1 MNLFDNALINQI
13 ATLIVTLFI
22 IIDPVGGAPIVSS
35 LLRKYDRP
43 TRNRIIRRACLVSF
57 LILLGFSISGRSI
70 LQLFQI
76 DIQVFRMAGGLLL
89 LITAI
94 DMIFH
99 LLPQR
104 DLDEDTISIIPIS
117 YPLLAGPGTMSILMF
132 SLGKSGFLQAI
143 LVASVS
149 LVVVILPV
157 YFILR
162 ASDRISR
169 FLGNKGS
176 ILIEKLMGVL
186 LTAIALDLIVKAI
199 VYYLRP
205 GSAL

>member
-1 MNLFDNALINQI
+1 MNLFESAFFNQVAALTI
-13 ATLIVTLFI
+13 TLFI

-35 LLRKYDRP
+35 LLRNYDRR
-43 TRNRIIRRACLVSF
+43 TRNRIITRACLVSF
-57 LILLGFSISGRSI
+57 FILIGFSIAGRSI

-99 LLPQR
+99 LLPQT

-132 SLGKSGFLQAI
+132 NLGKATFL
-143 LVASVS
+143 ASTLMALIS
-149 LVVVILPV
+149 LVIVIIPV
-157 YFILR
+157 YFILL
-162 ASDRISR
+162 ASDGITR
-169 FLGNKGS
+169 FLGRKGS
-176 ILIEKLMGVL
+176 ILVEKLMGVL
-186 LTAIALDLIVKAI
+186 LTAIALDLIVKALL
-199 VYYLRP
+199 YYLRP
-205 GSAL
+205 